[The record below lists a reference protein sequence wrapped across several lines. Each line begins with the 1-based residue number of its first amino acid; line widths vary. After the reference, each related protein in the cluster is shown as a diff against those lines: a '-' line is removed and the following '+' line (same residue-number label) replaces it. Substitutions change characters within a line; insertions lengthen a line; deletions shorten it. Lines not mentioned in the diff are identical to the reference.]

1 VKDDLMSSL
10 LSFISSFG
18 SSAELRS
25 LSPEQLRERMEQQG
39 LSAEEISVI
48 LSGDRAAIANMVK
61 TSGDIV
67 CCVLPDTPDDEEPD
81 DEEEQ
86 EQKLQSVRA
95 VG

>member
-1 VKDDLMSSL
+1 MSNL
-10 LSFISSFG
+10 LSFITSFG

-48 LSGDRAAIANMVK
+48 LSGDRAAIATMVK

-67 CCVLPDTPDDEEPD
+67 CCILPDSPDDKEPD
-81 DEEEQ
+81 QEDEDDSDKQ
-86 EQKLQSVRA
+86 QQSLRA
-95 VG
+95 AV

>member
-1 VKDDLMSSL
+1 MSNL
-10 LSFISSFG
+10 LSFITSFG

-48 LSGDRAAIANMVK
+48 LSGDRAAIATMVK

-67 CCVLPDTPDDEEPD
+67 CCILPDKPDDKEPD
-81 DEEEQ
+81 DEDEKEKD
-86 EQKLQSVRA
+86 QKPQSLRA
-95 VG
+95 AV

>member
-1 VKDDLMSSL
+1 MSNL
-10 LSFISSFG
+10 LSFITSFG

-48 LSGDRAAIANMVK
+48 LSGDRAAIATMVK

-67 CCVLPDTPDDEEPD
+67 CCILPDKPDDKEPD
-81 DEEEQ
+81 DEDEKEKD
-86 EQKLQSVRA
+86 QKPQSIRA
-95 VG
+95 AV